1 MEPCA
6 IAWPWALTARL
17 FGPMIQNSRET
28 FSIFPMVSVYAL
40 CYACADQGV
49 ATEAI
54 DAEDPE
60 QMIQQYDDKFC
71 RMEQTKDFF
80 TTEMYKKYISSN
92 IDPKQIVWRCGKW
105 GILRTPDGK
114 HRDGVPQCVE
124 GEGTGT
130 WSCFNQ
136 HFVGQRQHRS
146 MCSQSV

>member
-1 MEPCA
+1 
-6 IAWPWALTARL
+6 
-17 FGPMIQNSRET
+17 
-28 FSIFPMVSVYAL
+28 
-40 CYACADQGV
+40 
-49 ATEAI
+49 
-54 DAEDPE
+54 
-60 QMIQQYDDKFC
+60 
-71 RMEQTKDFF
+71 MEQTKDFF
-80 TTEMYKKYISSN
+80 TPEMYKKYISSN

-146 MCSQSV
+146 MCSQSVWIHTVLCNNYAAARDLKWELSWCAQAVCEGCAL